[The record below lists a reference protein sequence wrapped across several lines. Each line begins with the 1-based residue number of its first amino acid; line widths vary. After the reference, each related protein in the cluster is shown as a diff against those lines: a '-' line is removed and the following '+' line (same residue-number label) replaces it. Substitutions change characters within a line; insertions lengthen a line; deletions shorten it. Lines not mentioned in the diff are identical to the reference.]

1 MNITLSDEDK
11 KKETDEDEEDKID
24 TNKTVVFNI
33 VVDLSETTLHDDNN
47 YMSKNDSFY
56 RDEEVS
62 YEELQNKYDLRYN
75 KWIDPVEISKE
86 LKKSWRFRVRRKY

>member
-24 TNKTVVFNI
+24 TNNNVVFNI
-33 VVDLSETTLHDDNN
+33 VVDLSEKTLHDDND

-56 RDEEVS
+56 RDEEVL
-62 YEELQNKYDLRYN
+62 YEELQNKYDLKYN
-75 KWIDPVEISKE
+75 K
-86 LKKSWRFRVRRKY
+86 